1 MNIKRKNTILYFV
14 LVILAVVLINT
25 LFKPMV
31 SSVDIQEVPYSQF
44 LLMLENGE
52 IDKADIYD
60 DNIIFTTKP
69 DSNGVASYYSI
80 AYMKDNVLADR
91 LYEAGVEFTPVF
103 EKESLI
109 SVLLSWVIP
118 FAGMAILWIFIM
130 RLMSS
135 KMGGQGG
142 AMSFGKNTAKI
153 YVESKTGKTF
163 ADVAGQDEAKESLME
178 LVDFLKNPGRYTEIG
193 AQLPKGALLVGPPGT
208 GKTLLAKAVAG
219 ESGVPFFSI
228 TGSEFVEMFVGVGAS
243 RVRDLFKQAMEKAPC
258 IVFIDEIDAIGKT
271 RNSGQ
276 YGGNDER
283 EQTLNQLLSEMDGF
297 DSSKGVIILAA
308 TNRPEVL
315 DKALLRPGRFDR
327 RIIVDKPDLNGREEI
342 LKVHAKAIRISS
354 DVDLRDVA
362 RSTSGLSGAELAN
375 IINEAAI
382 NAVRNWRNVVEQ
394 NDLLFAVD
402 LIIAG
407 AEKKSSALSDK
418 EKRIV
423 AYHEI
428 GHALVSVKVANPK
441 PVQKI
446 TIVPRTMG
454 ALGFTM
460 STPEEDRY
468 LLLKDE
474 ALDQIRILLAG
485 RSAEEVKFHTVSTG
499 AANDIERATKLARDM
514 VTRYGMSEHFD
525 LMALSTVTNPYLGD
539 DTTLQC
545 SQECAAKADAEVLA
559 IIRSCHDDAK
569 RILMENERLMDVLT
583 AALLDHETLQG
594 DEFAAII
601 ENYERSKYNLPPADV
616 GIKLGP
622 ATQSE
627 QNNNPETEADSKQ
640 KNELYTEANIE
651 SILEA
656 DSKSG
661 TESEKE
667 IESKSEAESES
678 KFQTESEVEPES

>member
-1 MNIKRKNTILYFV
+1 MQFKRKNTVLYFTIAI
-14 LVILAVVLINT
+14 LVVVLINT
-25 LFKPMV
+25 LFKPLI
-31 SSVDIQEVPYSQF
+31 SGINIQEVPYSQF
-44 LLMLENGE
+44 MRMLENGE
-52 IDKADIYD
+52 IDKADVYED
-60 DNIIFTTKP
+60 SIIFTTKP
-69 DSNGVASYYSI
+69 DKEGNTSYYSI

-91 LYEAGVEFTPVF
+91 LYEAGVEFSPVI
-103 EKESLI
+103 KEESII

-118 FAGMAILWIFIM
+118 FAGMAILWIFIV
-130 RLMSS
+130 RIMSS
-135 KMGGQGG
+135 KIGGGGG

-153 YVESKTGKTF
+153 YAESKTGKTF

-178 LVDFLKNPGRYTEIG
+178 LVDFLRNPSKYTGIG

-258 IVFIDEIDAIGKT
+258 IVFIDEIDAIGKS
-271 RNSGQ
+271 RNTGQ
-276 YGGNDER
+276 FGGNDER

-327 RIIVDKPDLNGREEI
+327 RIIVDRPDLNGREAI
-342 LKVHAKAIRISS
+342 LKVHAKGIRISS
-354 DVDLRDVA
+354 DVDLKDIA
-362 RSTSGLSGAELAN
+362 RSTSGLAGAELAN

-382 NAVRNWRNVVEQ
+382 NAVRNGRQIVEQ
-394 NDLLFAVD
+394 EDLLFAVD
-402 LIIAG
+402 LTIAG

-418 EKRIV
+418 EKRLV

-428 GHALVSVKVANPK
+428 GHALVSVKVANPM

-485 RSAEEVKFHTVSTG
+485 RSAEEVKFHTVSSG

-525 LMALSTVTNPYLGD
+525 LCLLYTVTNPYLGD
-539 DTTLQC
+539 DTRLQC
-545 SQECAAKADAEVLA
+545 SQECAARADAEVLS
-559 IIRSCHDDAK
+559 IIKSCHEDAK
-569 RILMENERLMDVLT
+569 RILMENERLMDVLA

-594 DEFAAII
+594 DEFTAII
-601 ENYERSKYNLPPADV
+601 ENYEKSKYNLPPAGL
-616 GIKLGP
+616 GIELGP
-622 ATQSE
+622 GETSE
-627 QNNNPETEADSKQ
+627 HKTDPETDSEAD
-640 KNELYTEANIE
+640 KNPVVEA
-651 SILEA
+651 
-656 DSKSG
+656 
-661 TESEKE
+661 
-667 IESKSEAESES
+667 
-678 KFQTESEVEPES
+678 